1 MRIAVLG
8 LGGVGTA
15 AARFLAAAGHSV
27 VGFEQFRLDHD
38 RGSSYGGSRIIRRV
52 YPDSFYVS
60 LMNAAYPLWE
70 ALERESD
77 ESLLVKCGGLF
88 FGPRDH
94 PEMTGMEQ
102 ALGEAGVPYQRWTA
116 EESHANYPQFRL
128 TPDEYAFLE
137 PESGFLR
144 ASRCVLANAR
154 LARAAGAELREEAAV
169 TTLEA
174 TAAGLRLRVG
184 GGWET
189 FDRVV
194 VVAGPWTRPLL
205 APWID
210 PPLTVTRQ
218 QYAHFGIRGDRAAF
232 APDRFPVWID
242 AASYFYGFPENE
254 DHPGAKVAQHI
265 PGPSHDPNS
274 ADRQPREVDTETLRE
289 YLARRLP
296 ALSGE
301 VTLEKVCLYTM
312 TPDEDFL
319 LDRLPGEPRVLY
331 CGGLSGHGFKFTVLL
346 GWLLAR
352 LTQDLDP
359 GHDLTRFSLRRFS
372 S

>member
-15 AARFLAAAGHSV
+15 AARFLATAGHGV

-52 YPDSFYVS
+52 YPDSYYVS

-70 ALERESD
+70 ALEQESG

-88 FGPRDH
+88 FGPREH
-94 PEMTGMEQ
+94 PEMTGIEQ
-102 ALGEAGVPYQRWTA
+102 ALGEAGVSYHRWSAA
-116 EESHANYPQFRL
+116 ESQEQYPQIRL
-128 TPDEYAFLE
+128 GLDEYSVFD

-144 ASRCVLANAR
+144 ASRCVQVNAR
-154 LARAAGAELREEAAV
+154 LARAAGAELREEVAV
-169 TTLEA
+169 SALES
-174 TAAGLRLRVG
+174 TSGGPRLRVNDR
-184 GGWET
+184 WEQ

-194 VVAGPWTRPLL
+194 VTAGPWTCSLL
-205 APWID
+205 APWIN

-218 QYAHFGIRGDRAAF
+218 QYAHFQMQGDRAAY

-242 AASYFYGFPENE
+242 AATYFYGFPENE
-254 DHPGAKVAQHI
+254 DHPGVKAAQHI
-265 PGPSHDPNS
+265 PGPPHDPNS
-274 ADRQPREVDTETLRE
+274 PDRQPREADNEILRK
-289 YLARRLP
+289 YLARRIP
-296 ALSGE
+296 ALSGP
-301 VTLEKVCLYTM
+301 VLLDKVCLYTM

-319 LDRLPGEPRVLY
+319 LDRLPGEPNIVY
-331 CGGLSGHGFKFTVLL
+331 CGGLSGHGFKFTVLM

-352 LTQDLDP
+352 LAQDQDP
-359 GHDLTRFSLRRFS
+359 SHDLSRFSLHRFA
-372 S
+372 